1 LHGCGGGGGGG
12 CGSGGGDGG
21 TVNGGKQIVLFS
33 GMMKINL
40 RGPNWNCI
48 VMKLVISLG

>member
-1 LHGCGGGGGGG
+1 VHWHGCGGGGGG
-12 CGSGGGDGG
+12 DGG
-21 TVNGGKQIVLFS
+21 TVGGGNGGKQIVLSS